1 MSNIEMKVSV
11 SIEDIVEEII
21 GNTESLDFYESKYP
35 GFSSNYPVLSEKLF
49 EKDLDKDTLKYL
61 LNEKQKIAQNK
72 TTQHDA
78 SIKVGSLLVDRYVKP
93 LVKE

>member
-61 LNEKQKIAQNK
+61 LNEK
-72 TTQHDA
+72 
-78 SIKVGSLLVDRYVKP
+78 
-93 LVKE
+93 